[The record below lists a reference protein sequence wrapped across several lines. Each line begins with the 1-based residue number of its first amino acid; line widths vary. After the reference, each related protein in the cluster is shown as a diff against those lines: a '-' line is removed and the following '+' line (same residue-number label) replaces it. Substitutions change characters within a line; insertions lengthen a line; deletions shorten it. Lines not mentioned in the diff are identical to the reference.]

1 MTIGVH
7 GTDEAG
13 CVLMMRLARLRVAL
27 AVLML
32 AVLLGVSGPWAA
44 GPWMVRT
51 VLAAS
56 ALAADPSSPLSLPSP
71 VSATPAQLDSLQ
83 EILARP
89 EFQAAEGR
97 SLLDRLL
104 DPIRAWV
111 RWLLAQVWELLAR
124 LFGPAMDAGGSAI
137 VLGSVVVGL
146 LIVLGTGIVLY
157 RLSRGNISEN
167 AALAIASILRPPRA
181 TDELARAREAA
192 GSGQFR
198 QAIHHQ
204 YRAVLLRLD
213 ERDYLSLDRALTNRE
228 LLPRLTGAPELAGA
242 FSELVSRFDRLWYGQ
257 TDCTAEEYA
266 ELAQLADRI
275 WQGAERSGSGVG
287 RSGQRAGAA

>member
-1 MTIGVH
+1 
-7 GTDEAG
+7 
-13 CVLMMRLARLRVAL
+13 MRRARLRIAL
-27 AVLML
+27 A
-32 AVLLGVSGPWAA
+32 ALLLVGTLGLVGPWMA

-51 VLAAS
+51 VLAAP
-56 ALAADPSSPLSLPSP
+56 ALADVPPSPPSLSTP
-71 VSATPAQLDSLQ
+71 VSATPAQLATLQ
-83 EILARP
+83 EILARS

-111 RWLLAQVWELLAR
+111 RWSLAQVWEFLAR
-124 LFGPAMDAGGSAI
+124 LFGPAMDAGGSTI

-157 RLSRGNISEN
+157 RLSKGTVSEN
-167 AALAIASILRPPRA
+167 AALAVASILRPPRA
-181 TDELARAREAA
+181 TDELARAWEAA
-192 GSGQFR
+192 EAGQFR

-213 ERDYLSLDRALTNRE
+213 ERDYLSLDHALTNRE
-228 LLPRLTGAPELAGA
+228 LLPRLTGAPELAA
-242 FSELVSRFDRLWYGQ
+242 SFSELVARFDRLWYGQ
-257 TDCTAEEYA
+257 TDCSPDEYA

-275 WQGAERSGSGVG
+275 WQAADRNGQASDRL
-287 RSGQRAGAA
+287 GQRAGAA

>member
-1 MTIGVH
+1 M
-7 GTDEAG
+7 
-13 CVLMMRLARLRVAL
+13 LLARLRVAL
-27 AVLML
+27 AALML
-32 AVLLGVSGPWAA
+32 AGVLGVA
-44 GPWMVRT
+44 GLWLAVP
-51 VLAAS
+51 VLAD
-56 ALAADPSSPLSLPSP
+56 DPSSPAGP
-71 VSATPAQLDSLQ
+71 VSASPAQVANLQ

-111 RWLLAQVWELLAR
+111 RWSLVQVWEFLAR
-124 LFGPAMDAGGSAI
+124 LFGPAMDAGGSVI
-137 VLGSVVVGL
+137 VLGSVLLGM
-146 LIVLGTGIVLY
+146 LIVLGTGVVLY

-181 TDELARAREAA
+181 VDELARAREAA
-192 GSGQFR
+192 EAGQLR
-198 QAIHHQ
+198 QAMHHH

-213 ERDYLSLDRALTNRE
+213 ERDYLSLDHALTNRE
-228 LLPRLTGAPELAGA
+228 LLPRLTDAPELADA

-257 TDCTAEEYA
+257 TDCSPEEYA

-275 WQGAERSGSGVG
+275 WQGAERI
-287 RSGQRAGAA
+287 GQRAGAA